1 MEVDRRQALHHPAG
15 LTPLHFHP
23 TGQLCVGRTGP
34 SQGPAITLCH
44 VDSKDLFALALGLTK
59 PWYVA
64 RNELD
69 TANRQLEIGIDFERG
84 GTFPCP
90 ECGQAGCK
98 AYDTEERRWRHLNF
112 FQFETVLSAR
122 VPRID
127 CGSCGK
133 RPVQVPWARS
143 GSGFTLLFEAL
154 LLTMVPHMPVA
165 AAARLV
171 GEHDTR
177 LWRVIHHYVD
187 QAVATR
193 DDSAVERVGIDETSS
208 RRGHNYISIF
218 VDLDVPRV
226 LFGTEGKDASTV
238 ARFAEDLEA
247 HGGEPASIK
256 EVCMDMSPAFIKGA
270 RESLP
275 NASVT
280 FDKFHVTK
288 IIGDAVDK
296 TRREERPDHPE
307 LKGQRYALLRNP
319 ETMNDDQ
326 LDFVSSLLLRK
337 TQLKTARAF
346 HLKLAFQDFYLQP
359 RSHAETYLKKWC
371 SWASRSRV
379 PAMVAAARTIRNH
392 WDGLLRWF
400 TSKIT
405 NGLLEGINSLIQAA
419 KAKARGYRTARN
431 LIAMVYLIAGKLE
444 LDLSHL

>member
-1 MEVDRRQALHHPAG
+1 MD
-15 LTPLHFHP
+15 T
-23 TGQLCVGRTGP
+23 
-34 SQGPAITLCH
+34 
-44 VDSKDLFALALGLTK
+44 KDLFALALGLTK
-59 PWYVA
+59 PWYVT

-69 TANRQLEIGIDFERG
+69 TVKRQLEIGIDFERG

-90 ECGQAGCK
+90 ECGTADCK
-98 AYDTEERRWRHLNF
+98 AYDTEERSWRHLNF
-112 FQFETVLSAR
+112 FQFETVLTAR
-122 VPRID
+122 VPRVD
-127 CGSCGK
+127 CGRCGK
-133 RPVQVPWARS
+133 RPVHVPWARP

-154 LLTMVPHMPVA
+154 VMTMVPHMPVA

-187 QAVATR
+187 QAVARR
-193 DDSAVERVGIDETSS
+193 DDSAVKRVGIDETSS

-226 LFGTEGKDASTV
+226 LFATEGKDGSTV
-238 ARFAEDLEA
+238 SRFAENLA
-247 HGGEPASIK
+247 THGGHPSSIQ
-256 EVCMDMSPAFIKGA
+256 EACIDMSPAFISGI

-275 NASVT
+275 AASLT

-296 TRREERPDHPE
+296 TRREERSEHPE

-319 ETMNDDQ
+319 ETMTDAQ
-326 LDFVSSLLLRK
+326 LDFVSELLLRK
-337 TQLKTARAF
+337 TNLKTARAF
-346 HLKLAFQDFYLQP
+346 HLKLAFHDFYRQP
-359 RSHAETYLKKWC
+359 RKHAEAYLKKWC
-371 SWASRSRV
+371 SWATRSRV
-379 PAMVAAARTIRNH
+379 PAMVAAARTIRKH
-392 WDGLLRWF
+392 WLGVLRWF

-419 KAKARGYRTARN
+419 KAKARGYRTSRN

-444 LDLSHL
+444 FNVTHLR

>member
-1 MEVDRRQALHHPAG
+1 M
-15 LTPLHFHP
+15 
-23 TGQLCVGRTGP
+23 
-34 SQGPAITLCH
+34 
-44 VDSKDLFALALGLTK
+44 DSKDLFALALGLTR

-64 RNELD
+64 RNDLD
-69 TANRQLEIGIDFERG
+69 TVKRQLEIGIDFERG
-84 GTFPCP
+84 GTFACP

-112 FQFETVLSAR
+112 FEFETVLSAR

-127 CGSCGK
+127 CSSCGK
-133 RPVQVPWARS
+133 RPVQVPWARP

-154 LLTMVPHMPVA
+154 LLTMVPHMPVP

-193 DDSAVERVGIDETSS
+193 DDSAVERVGVDETSS

-256 EVCMDMSPAFIKGA
+256 ELGMDMSPAFIKGA

-296 TRREERPDHPE
+296 TRREERADHPE

-346 HLKLAFQDFYLQP
+346 HLKLVFQDFYLQP
-359 RSHAETYLKKWC
+359 RRQAETYLKKWC
-371 SWASRSRV
+371 SWATRSRV
-379 PAMVAAARTIRNH
+379 PAMVDAARTIRNH
-392 WDGLLRWF
+392 WAGVLRWF

-419 KAKARGYRTARN
+419 KAKARGYRTSRN

-444 LDLSHL
+444 LNLSHL

>member
-1 MEVDRRQALHHPAG
+1 M
-15 LTPLHFHP
+15 
-23 TGQLCVGRTGP
+23 
-34 SQGPAITLCH
+34 
-44 VDSKDLFALALGLTK
+44 DSKDLFALALGLTK

-193 DDSAVERVGIDETSS
+193 DDSVRDRREGRFDGGAVRRRPLGPRWRTS
-208 RRGHNYISIF
+208 
-218 VDLDVPRV
+218 LDQRS
-226 LFGTEGKDASTV
+226 L
-238 ARFAEDLEA
+238 
-247 HGGEPASIK
+247 HG
-256 EVCMDMSPAFIKGA
+256 
-270 RESLP
+270 
-275 NASVT
+275 
-280 FDKFHVTK
+280 HVT
-288 IIGDAVDK
+288 GVHQGG
-296 TRREERPDHPE
+296 P
-307 LKGQRYALLRNP
+307 
-319 ETMNDDQ
+319 
-326 LDFVSSLLLRK
+326 
-337 TQLKTARAF
+337 
-346 HLKLAFQDFYLQP
+346 
-359 RSHAETYLKKWC
+359 
-371 SWASRSRV
+371 
-379 PAMVAAARTIRNH
+379 
-392 WDGLLRWF
+392 
-400 TSKIT
+400 
-405 NGLLEGINSLIQAA
+405 
-419 KAKARGYRTARN
+419 
-431 LIAMVYLIAGKLE
+431 
-444 LDLSHL
+444 

>member
-1 MEVDRRQALHHPAG
+1 M
-15 LTPLHFHP
+15 
-23 TGQLCVGRTGP
+23 
-34 SQGPAITLCH
+34 
-44 VDSKDLFALALGLTK
+44 DSKDLFALALGLSK
-59 PWYVA
+59 PWYVT

-69 TANRQLEIGIDFERG
+69 TVKRLLEIGIDFERG
-84 GTFPCP
+84 GTFSCP
-90 ECGQAGCK
+90 ECRRAGCK
-98 AYDTEERRWRHLNF
+98 AYDTEERSWRHLNF

-127 CGSCGK
+127 CGTCGK
-133 RPVQVPWARS
+133 RPVQVPWARP

-154 LLTMVPHMPVA
+154 LMTMVPHMPVA
-165 AAARLV
+165 AAARLL

-193 DDSAVERVGIDETSS
+193 DDSAVKRVGVDETSS

-226 LFGTEGKDASTV
+226 LFATEGKDSSTV
-238 ARFAEDLEA
+238 GRFAGDLEA
-247 HGGEPASIK
+247 HGGKAAAIK

-275 NASVT
+275 DAAVT
-280 FDKFHVTK
+280 FDKFHITK
-288 IIGDAVDK
+288 IVGEAVDQ
-296 TRREERPDHPE
+296 TRREERAGHEE
-307 LKGQRYALLRNP
+307 LKGRRYALLRNP
-319 ETMNDDQ
+319 ETMSDEQ
-326 LDFVSSLLLRK
+326 LGFVSNLLLRK

-346 HLKLAFQDFYLQP
+346 HLKLVFQDFYHQP
-359 RSHAETYLKKWC
+359 RRHAEVYLKKWC
-371 SWASRSRV
+371 SWATRSRI

-392 WDGLLRWF
+392 WNGVLRWF

-419 KAKARGYRTARN
+419 KAKARGYRTSRN

-444 LDLSHL
+444 LNVTHLR

>member
-1 MEVDRRQALHHPAG
+1 MGSYASVELVCRMAVTIILSRVD
-15 LTPLHFHP
+15 T
-23 TGQLCVGRTGP
+23 
-34 SQGPAITLCH
+34 
-44 VDSKDLFALALGLTK
+44 KDLFALALGLTK

-69 TANRQLEIGIDFERG
+69 TVKRQLEIGIDFERG
-84 GTFPCP
+84 GSFPCP

-112 FQFETVLSAR
+112 FQYETILRAR

-127 CGSCGK
+127 CQRCGK
-133 RPVQVPWARS
+133 RLVNVPWARP

-154 LLTMVPHMPVA
+154 LMTMVPHMPVA

-187 QAVATR
+187 QAVAMR
-193 DDSAVERVGIDETSS
+193 DDSAVKRVGIDETSS

-226 LFGTEGKDASTV
+226 LFATEGKDSSTV
-238 ARFAEDLEA
+238 GRFAEDLSA
-247 HGGEPASIK
+247 HGGDPASIK
-256 EVCMDMSPAFIKGA
+256 EACIDMSAAFISGVG
-270 RESLP
+270 ESLP
-275 NASVT
+275 AASVT

-296 TRREERPDHPE
+296 TRREERARHPE
-307 LKGQRYALLRNP
+307 LKGQRYSLLRNP
-319 ETMNDDQ
+319 ETMTDAQ
-326 LDFVSSLLLRK
+326 LAFVSDLLLRK
-337 TQLKTARAF
+337 THLKTARAF
-346 HLKLAFQDFYLQP
+346 HLKLAFQDFYRQP
-359 RSHAETYLKKWC
+359 RVAAEGYLKKWC
-371 SWASRSRV
+371 SWATRSRV
-379 PAMVAAARTIRNH
+379 AAMVAAARTIRNH
-392 WDGLLRWF
+392 WHGVLRWF

-419 KAKARGYRTARN
+419 KAKARGYRTSRN
-431 LIAMVYLIAGKLE
+431 LIAMVYLLTGKLE
-444 LDLSHL
+444 LNLPHL